1 MTPAYSPRKDLEVHN
16 KGPIAGPTLSSKERA
31 AMMERALCGAG
42 ISLLHQNANLQICH
56 SENLPSHLKD
66 QLVLGENDTSLFG
79 SKDGQR
85 VMEAKRAVLATGDPA
100 QIEVECSTV
109 DGQRTYEIKIER
121 TEESG
126 SHGILSILIEVTD
139 IRHRERA
146 LKMLLR
152 ELSHRSKNL
161 LAIIQGIAT
170 QTARFTPSL
179 DYFLTKFRGRLQS
192 LSNSQDLV
200 TDSSWRGAYLFDLA
214 QRQFAPYWPEGGRP
228 IAIRGVNAHFNPNAA
243 VHLGLALHELI
254 VNSASYGAL
263 SKGSTAISIE
273 CVPTTLGE
281 RGAVEIV
288 WTEHLTRNSD
298 DPEFY
303 ERHFG
308 RTVLE
313 RVVPISMNGRSN
325 FSISPEMIEYR
336 LTVPDTEYDFHK

>member
-1 MTPAYSPRKDLEVHN
+1 MHN
-16 KGPIAGPTLSSKERA
+16 KGPVSGPPLPIKERV
-31 AMMERALCGAG
+31 AMMERALYGAG
-42 ISLLHQNANLQICH
+42 ISLLHQDAELRICH
-56 SENLPSHLKD
+56 CENLPPHLKQ
-66 QLVLGENDTSLFG
+66 QLVFGQDDTTLFG
-79 SKDGQR
+79 KMEGQR
-85 VMEAKRAVLATGDPA
+85 ILEAKRAVLATGNPA
-100 QIEVECSTV
+100 LIEVELGSD
-109 DGQRTYEIKIER
+109 DGQHTYEIKIER
-121 TEESG
+121 TDEDG
-126 SHGILSILIEVTD
+126 THGVLSILMEVTD
-139 IRHRERA
+139 TRHRERA
-146 LKMLLR
+146 LKLLLR

-170 QTARFTPSL
+170 QTARYTPSL

-200 TDSSWRGAYLFDLA
+200 TDSSWRGAFLFDLA

-273 CVPTTLGE
+273 CLPTTFGD
-281 RGAVEIV
+281 RRAVEIV
-288 WTEHLTRNSD
+288 WIEHLVRD
-298 DPEFY
+298 DEDPEFY

-313 RVVPISMNGRSN
+313 RVVPVSMNGRSN
-325 FSISPEMIEYR
+325 FTISPEMIEYR
-336 LTVPDTEYDFHK
+336 LTIPDSEYEFLKSA